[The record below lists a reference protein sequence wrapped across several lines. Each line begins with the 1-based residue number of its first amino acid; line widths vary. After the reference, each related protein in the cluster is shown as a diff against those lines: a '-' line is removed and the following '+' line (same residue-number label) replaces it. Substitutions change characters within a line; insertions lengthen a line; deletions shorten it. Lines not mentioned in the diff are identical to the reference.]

1 MQFFEREY
9 LNLNYELSELK
20 LEVKKEVKLEVKME
34 VKKDECIRVK
44 KDEWIRVV
52 DFNLQKY
59 RPWAKRNNFY
69 FNFLRKRITPYF
81 DFILIT
87 PET

>member
-1 MQFFEREY
+1 MQFFEREYLRTQFRVRLSEQKRKFICSFFEREY

-44 KDEWIRVV
+44 KDECIRVV

-59 RPWAKRNNFY
+59 RP
-69 FNFLRKRITPYF
+69 
-81 DFILIT
+81 
-87 PET
+87 